1 LGLAS
6 ETCKYQRRVASEF
19 FNWFASNVGD
29 DLSKLQITHVLS
41 FAQQAS
47 FARKSRTYA
56 VGSIGSLRV
65 LLRWMVQR
73 GLCSKALVN
82 CVQAPRLYHLERY
95 PVGPT
100 WSEVQE
106 LVASTA
112 GDSIQDLR
120 DRAILLLLAIYG
132 LRVGE
137 IRSLRLAD
145 IDWENETIR
154 PPRPKQRKVGIYPL
168 TREVGD
174 AIIAYLRV
182 RPQCRYRQLFITLRQ
197 PYLSLSGYAVTSIV
211 KNRQRRLG
219 HKPKRYGAHGL
230 RHACATYL
238 LSEGFTLKQIG
249 DHLGHTMI
257 RATEAYAKVDLQ
269 SLRQVGDYSLADLID
284 CDAECGARE
293 TPFHP
298 IGSREALWLVADV
311 SLREIL

>member
-1 LGLAS
+1 MLTQKDT
-6 ETCKYQRRVASEF
+6 ERVVCA
-19 FNWFASNVGD
+19 
-29 DLSKLQITHVLS
+29 DLQWLEEQWIN
-41 FAQQAS
+41 
-47 FARKSRTYA
+47 
-56 VGSIGSLRV
+56 
-65 LLRWMVQR
+65 
-73 GLCSKALVN
+73 ALPN
-82 CVQAPRLYHLERY
+82 
-95 PVGPT
+95 
-100 WSEVQE
+100 
-106 LVASTA
+106 
-112 GDSIQDLR
+112 
-120 DRAILLLLAIYG
+120 
-132 LRVGE
+132 
-137 IRSLRLAD
+137 
-145 IDWENETIR
+145 
-154 PPRPKQRKVGIYPL
+154 
-168 TREVGD
+168 
-174 AIIAYLRV
+174 AYLRV

-298 IGSREALWLVADV
+298 IGSRVALWLVADV